1 MNGAMKNIPNALTCL
16 RLLLVPVFIAVFF
29 GISPLAALPISW
41 LAAAT
46 DVLDG
51 HLARRNGWITHL
63 GKILDPVADKL
74 MQGALLLSL
83 VVAGYLPWLFAVP
96 FVLKELAQA
105 VCGFLM
111 LRHRHFVVV
120 SRWYGK
126 AALTLFHLAVNLTV
140 MLTAFCDPTPFG
152 VKTLLGVFWI
162 LTLGFMVYAFVSYVV
177 GYAKMAARIKK
188 EWRKEAPAAVN

>member
-1 MNGAMKNIPNALTCL
+1 MRYIPNALTCL
-16 RLLLVPVFIAVFF
+16 RLLLVPVFIVMFF
-29 GISPLAALPISW
+29 CISPLAALPISW
-41 LAAAT
+41 LAAST

-51 HLARRNGWITHL
+51 YLARRNGWVTRF

-83 VVAGYLPWLFAVP
+83 VLAGLLPWLFAVP

-111 LRHRHFVVV
+111 LRRRHVVVV

-126 AALTLFHLAVNLTV
+126 VALTLFHLAVNFTV
-140 MLTAFCDPTPFG
+140 VFAAFWEPTPFG
-152 VKTLLGVFWI
+152 VKMLLGVFWI
-162 LTLGFMVYAFVSYVV
+162 LTFGFMVYAFVSYVV
-177 GYAKMAARIKK
+177 GYAKIAVQIKK
-188 EWRKEAPAAVN
+188 EWRKEASAAVN